1 MIKEM
6 FSKLKALMP
15 KEAAE
20 FVADQ
25 EVLAV
30 FLNSP
35 KRDEWIK
42 KAGMKPKEKIDEVVN
57 VYAKMKID
65 AEKKLKAK
73 TRENVIKIE
82 DECLQKLFVGRA
94 MKLKKGDQK
103 AALRIVLNI
112 LEQQYKNA
120 AIVDRNQLE
129 VVAKA
134 AGINKK
140 PTEFIVFDADSKKII
155 GVNVIG

>member
-6 FSKLKALMP
+6 FSKLKSLMP

-35 KRDEWIK
+35 KRDEWIR
-42 KAGMKPKEKIDEVVN
+42 KAGMKPKDAIELVVSA
-57 VYAKMKID
+57 YAKMKID
-65 AEKKLKAK
+65 AENKLKSK

-82 DECLQKLFVGRA
+82 DECLQKLFVGRT
-94 MKLKKGDQK
+94 MKLKKGDQR

-140 PTEFIVFDADSKKII
+140 PTEFIVFDADAKKII
-155 GVNVIG
+155 GVNVI

>member
-6 FSKLKALMP
+6 FSKLKSLMP

-42 KAGMKPKEKIDEVVN
+42 KAGMKPKDAIEAVVSE
-57 VYAKMKID
+57 YARMKID

-73 TRENVIKIE
+73 TRENIIRIE
-82 DECLQKLFVGRA
+82 DECLQKLFVGRT
-94 MKLKKGDQK
+94 MKLKKGDQR
-103 AALRIVLNI
+103 AALKIVFNI
-112 LEQQYKNA
+112 LGQQYKNA
-120 AIVDRNQLE
+120 AIIDRNQAE

-140 PTEFIVFDADSKKII
+140 PTEFIVFDADAKKIV

>member
-6 FSKLKALMP
+6 FSRLKSLLP

-25 EVLAV
+25 EILAV

-35 KRDEWIK
+35 KREEWIRR
-42 KAGMKPKEKIDEVVN
+42 AGMKPRDRIEEVVSA
-57 VYAKMKID
+57 YAKMKVD
-65 AEKKLKAK
+65 AEKKLKSK

-82 DECLQKLFVGRA
+82 DECLQKLFVGRTI
-94 MKLKKGDQK
+94 KLKKGDPRV
-103 AALRIVLNI
+103 ALKLVLNI
-112 LEQQYKNA
+112 LEQQYKSA
-120 AIVDRNQLE
+120 AIVERKQME
-129 VVAKA
+129 MVAKS

-140 PTEFIVFDADSKKII
+140 PTEFIVFDADAKRIV
-155 GVNVIG
+155 GVNVI